1 MFVIIII
8 YVIVFQMSKQDV
20 LPHKICENCLNYVN
34 EWYKFRKKCMRN
46 DIILK
51 KYLSTGAAQVTQSED
66 PEKSKYCDI
75 NFQETESD
83 GNILLPNESVE
94 ARADRILGESSKS
107 ENKLSLPGFDNSL
120 LNNTDLDKIE
130 NTDESSK
137 PLLRNPVKK
146 FKCPSCP
153 DSFYYLKDLKLHR
166 SVIHKAMRSEKLPL
180 NDPGPMKGDDVKLEE
195 ASMRTRY
202 EMKCCEKVFF
212 SKARF
217 RKHFNKKHPGEKPYM
232 CETCG
237 KKDFISEETLKR
249 HKILHTGK
257 YRCEICL
264 KTFTCNAI
272 LIIHKRDK
280 HENDKPFICDVCGKR
295 FVTELLMNYHKRFHT
310 GEKKYVCEECGLAV
324 VTSSSLAKHKRIH
337 SNVKPHVCQVCGK
350 GFIIK
355 GRLVEHLRV
364 HTGERPY
371 SCHICHKGFTMR
383 DKLKRHIRIHS
394 GEKLF
399 SCEYCGN
406 NYSTS
411 YGLTVHLKSHIVRNY

>member
-1 MFVIIII
+1 M
-8 YVIVFQMSKQDV
+8 
-20 LPHKICENCLNYVN
+20 LPQKICENCLQYVN
-34 EWYKFRKKCMRN
+34 DWYKFRRKCMKI
-46 DIILK
+46 DTLLK
-51 KYLSTGAAQVTQSED
+51 KFVTDQPQTNIEN
-66 PEKSKYCDI
+66 EKFKYCNVDFDDDRFNVI
-75 NFQETESD
+75 EPGPAEVNNSEMEQTEEPV
-83 GNILLPNESVE
+83 L
-94 ARADRILGESSKS
+94 
-107 ENKLSLPGFDNSL
+107 
-120 LNNTDLDKIE
+120 TDLDQCS
-130 NTDESSK
+130 NTNYLKDVTLEETAKK
-137 PLLRNPVKK
+137 PLLKAPMKK
-146 FKCPSCP
+146 FKCTFCP
-153 DSFYYLKDLKLHR
+153 DSFYYLKDLQKHKLL
-166 SVIHKAMRSEKLPL
+166 IHKQTEKVVKKTQQVV
-180 NDPGPMKGDDVKLEE
+180 DGDINLTGVNL
-195 ASMRTRY
+195 RTRY
-202 EMKCCEKVFF
+202 EMKCCGKYFF
-212 SKARF
+212 TKARF
-217 RKHFNKKHPGEKPYM
+217 RRHYNKKHPGEKPFM

-237 KKDFISEETLKR
+237 KKDFMSEETLKR

-257 YRCEICL
+257 YRCDICS

-337 SNVKPHVCQVCGK
+337 SNVKPHVCHVCGK

-371 SCHICHKGFTMR
+371 SCHICNKGFTMK

-411 YGLTVHLKSHIVRNY
+411 YGLTVHLKSHAVRNY